1 MGKHKLGEE
10 KIKFRNQC
18 KDSNE
23 EVYLKVK
30 TLFFFLIV
38 FSVSIQ
44 KKPFLFCM
52 SCTSCLF
59 G

>member
-30 TLFFFLIV
+30 TFFF
-38 FSVSIQ
+38 S
-44 KKPFLFCM
+44 
-52 SCTSCLF
+52 
-59 G
+59 